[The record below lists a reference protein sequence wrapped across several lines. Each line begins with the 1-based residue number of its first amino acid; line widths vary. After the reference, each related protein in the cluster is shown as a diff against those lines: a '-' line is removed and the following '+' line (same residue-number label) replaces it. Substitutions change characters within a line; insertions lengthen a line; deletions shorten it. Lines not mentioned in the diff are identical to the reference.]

1 VTRAAVLAVIAV
13 AAAGAAGAGC
23 GKKGP
28 PLPPLRPVPAAVA
41 DFSAERDGERVTL
54 RFAVPKANADGTTP
68 VAIDRVEIYAVTLA
82 DAAKPPAANQAAV
95 AANLLATIAVQPA
108 PSDTPAP
115 KTAPKLPAP
124 GEVVQH
130 VDAVKLLPDAASTVA
145 RAYVAVPAVGRRRA
159 GMSPVL
165 VVPLAGA
172 SAAAPDPIRITY
184 TEDLVTLTWD
194 AGTAGTRFIVERPAA
209 AGSAPLRLTPRPTE
223 QTTMSLPMEL
233 GREVCVT
240 LRAVTAT
247 GAVALVSEPSR
258 ATCETPTD
266 KFPPEAPSG
275 LVGTAAAGAIDLVWR
290 PSINKDVAGYVVL
303 RAEGAGGT
311 LQRLTPVPLTATT
324 YRDSAVRPGVTYE
337 YVVMAVDTAKPANE
351 SAPSN
356 RESVTAR

>member
-1 VTRAAVLAVIAV
+1 VTRAAVLAVIALT
-13 AAAGAAGAGC
+13 AAGAGC

-28 PLPPLRPVPAAVA
+28 PLPPLRPIPAAVA

-68 VAIDRVEIYAVTLA
+68 VAIDRVEIYAVTLT
-82 DAAKPPAANQAAV
+82 DAAKPPAAHQAAV

-108 PSDTPAP
+108 PADTPAP

-266 KFPPEAPSG
+266 TFPPEAPSG

-324 YRDSAVRPGVTYE
+324 YRDTAVRPGVTYE
-337 YVVMAVDTAKPANE
+337 YVVIAVDTAKPGNE